1 MENENNI
8 INSYTSDFKKII
20 DMKYKYIDK
29 TEIIYNLII
38 QRGFFFLNRPRRFG
52 KSLLISIIKC
62 IFEGRKELFKNL
74 FIYNKLSNWDKYPII
89 TFDFS
94 SRVVENQNSFEKMI
108 HSSINKAEI
117 LNELENNISEENYID
132 RFDKF
137 LLNAY
142 NKYKKSVVILIDEY
156 DYFLLNNLNNE
167 IMFNQIKN
175 SMKNFFTYLKSNQEF
190 ISFLFITGITNI
202 SLNNFLMV

>member
-175 SMKNFFTYLKSNQEF
+175 SMKNFFYLFKIKSR
-190 ISFLFITGITNI
+190 IY
-202 SLNNFLMV
+202 